1 MTTRFKL
8 ATLVATLA
16 MAALLLAPM
25 PAAAAAN
32 AATVP
37 IAGSNNTGSF
47 VGTATIT
54 NFVVRN
60 GQLTAVGTLA
70 GTLTN
75 AGTGAVNTVL
85 TNFSAPVTGI
95 DPTCQILNLTIGP
108 IHLDLLG
115 LMIDTNTITL
125 NITAQSGPGNL
136 LGNLLCSI
144 TNALNNPGSLS
155 QLLNQLLAAL
165 GL

>member
-1 MTTRFKL
+1 MSRRFKL
-8 ATLVATLA
+8 ATLVATVA
-16 MAALLLAPM
+16 MAAVLLTPLH
-25 PAAAAAN
+25 AAAAN

-37 IAGSNNTGSF
+37 IAGSNSSGSF
-47 VGTATIT
+47 AGTATIT
-54 NFVVRN
+54 KFVMQN

-75 AGTGAVNTVL
+75 TATGAVTNVL
-85 TNFSAPVTGI
+85 TTFSAAVTNVQS
-95 DPTCQILNLTIGP
+95 TCQILNLTIGP

-115 LMIDTNTITL
+115 LVIDTNQIVL
-125 NITAQSGPGNL
+125 NITAQQGPGNL

-144 TNALNNPGSLS
+144 TNALNNPSSLAN
-155 QLLNQLLAAL
+155 LLNQLLTAL